1 MLIADRY
8 RLRDAIGR
16 GAMGEVWRA
25 FDETLDRPVAVKLML
40 TQDADP
46 TAASRFRLEAQTAG
60 RLNHPH
66 VVGVRDFGE
75 YDNRLFLVMDLIE
88 GDSLAGALAAQGTL
102 PAERVARIAAEAA
115 GGLAAAHRQG
125 IVHRDI
131 KPANLL
137 LDADGTLKIGDFGI
151 ARFLDDPGNALTT
164 TGHIVGT
171 SLYLAP
177 ERALGHAAGPASDVY
192 SLGCV
197 LYQLLTGRPPFQADS
212 ALAVLHQHL
221 DSVPVPPLQLGARL
235 PPAFESYLL
244 GLLAKDPQERPTA
257 EEAAN
262 WFAHGAW
269 RGAPEPLPQEY
280 QDHTRRGGLPVTGS
294 RPTGLAT
301 PAHTAATGG
310 VFVPAAD
317 TEWRTSVHR
326 AVPRRPRLS
335 LLRRS
340 GLVTALG
347 TAALFVVA
355 LLVGMAWFSPDTGS
369 AQRPQADP
377 STPLSSS
384 PSTPAPSS
392 SPSQP
397 AAQETQKPADN
408 IEPRPDKPDKHGGKG
423 KH

>member
-25 FDETLDRPVAVKLML
+25 VDETLDRPVAVKLML
-40 TQDADP
+40 TRDADP

-115 GGLAAAHRQG
+115 SGLAAAHRQS

-151 ARFLDDPGNALTT
+151 ARFLDDPGNALTA

-177 ERALGHAAGPASDVY
+177 ERALGRSAGPASDVY

-221 DSVPVPPLQLGARL
+221 DAVPVPPRQLGAGL

-244 GLLAKDPQERPTA
+244 GLLAKEPQDRPTA
-257 EEAAN
+257 EEVAD

-269 RGAPEPLPQEY
+269 RGAPEPLPQEHR
-280 QDHTRRGGLPVTGS
+280 DHTRRGGLPVTGPE
-294 RPTGLAT
+294 PTGLAT
-301 PAHTAATGG
+301 PTHTAATGG
-310 VFVPAAD
+310 AFAPAAD

-340 GLVTALG
+340 KLVAALG

-369 AQRPQADP
+369 AQGPQADP

-408 IEPRPDKPDKHGGKG
+408 TKPRPDKHGGKG